1 MESETE
7 VIYEFFADLGRMGDL
22 EGYFIATE
30 KDVQELIDSGEELQ
44 FGEVLGKHS
53 DISFVVTADMITAKS
68 GDKDAIALI
77 RDIFQCGDS
86 IMGINPMEYL
96 YEQG

>member
-7 VIYEFFADLGRMGDL
+7 VLYEFFVDLRHGDL

-30 KDVQELIDSGEELQ
+30 KDVQALIDSGRELQ
-44 FGEVLGKHS
+44 LGEVLGKHS
-53 DISFVVTADMITAKS
+53 DVELVVTADMITAKS

-77 RDIFQCGDS
+77 RDIFKCGDS
-86 IMGINPMEYL
+86 IMGINPMEYFH
-96 YEQG
+96 E